1 MVAVALHTFQDH
13 NRVVNQHPDSQSQP
27 AQRHDVETYVRAEH
41 QEKGRYYRK
50 RDREADDGG
59 AFEVAEEEEEHDDG
73 EDAAEDGGVEHL
85 VNGLLDKGRLV
96 EDDFHTAV
104 LEQGG
109 ILGEKFVQA
118 LLDRGADLDGVGV
131 AFLEDRDLDA
141 FAAVDAGD
149 EVALAVAAKDATHVL
164 ELDRRAVDLTDDDF
178 ADLVDALELVEGAD
192 EELGLA
198 VLEHPAG

>member
-1 MVAVALHTFQDH
+1 MVAVALHAFQDH
-13 NRVVNQHPDSQSQP
+13 NGVVNQHPDPQSQP

-41 QEKGRYYRK
+41 QEKGRHYREG
-50 RDREADDGG
+50 DREADDGG

-96 EDDFHTAV
+96 ENHFHAAV

-109 ILGEKFVQA
+109 ILGEEFVQA

-141 FAAVDAGD
+141 FAAVNAGY
-149 EVALAVAAKDATHVL
+149 EVALAVAAKDATDIL
-164 ELDRRAVDLTDDDF
+164 ELDRRAVDLADDDF